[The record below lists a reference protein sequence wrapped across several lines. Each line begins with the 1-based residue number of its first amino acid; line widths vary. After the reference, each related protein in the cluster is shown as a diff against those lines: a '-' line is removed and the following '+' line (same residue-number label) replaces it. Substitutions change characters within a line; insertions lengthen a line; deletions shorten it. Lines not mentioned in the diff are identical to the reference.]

1 MVTKEYVNWTFR
13 QTTYEFYTAS
23 TDVANRCLRSPND
36 ALFKGESPVK
46 IKKSYRNP
54 PKRQP
59 KKGATI
65 GIYN

>member
-1 MVTKEYVNWTFR
+1 MVTKECVNRTFCE
-13 QTTYEFYTAS
+13 TTYDFYTAS
-23 TDVANRCLRSPND
+23 TDVANRRLPSPND